1 MRPLDGRVALTL
13 TALALFLA
21 PWPAS
26 ACSCLGP
33 RTDEPCAAY
42 QAAEVVFAGK
52 VTGISEEKGNDSGPH
67 RVVHFEVLEGFV
79 GVTRGT
85 VDVRTGMG
93 GGDCGYG
100 FASGESYI
108 VYAGWAK
115 EGELWVSVCGATKSL
130 AQAHKDLA
138 YARQVARGG
147 DRARLFGRVIRSAR
161 DGLQDLLEQT
171 GIADVQVT
179 AEGPAGQPLTA
190 VTDAEGFFSFA
201 GSREGT
207 YTVRAAVPD
216 RFPGIAPQQVTVP
229 AGDCRGVVLESNDLA
244 SLAGRVVDTAGQ
256 PASDVEIRLLP
267 TDGEDSLKGEGSR
280 TSFGGSYSWKHL
292 PPGSY
297 ILVVNPTEP
306 SDLLMDA
313 PYPKR
318 FFPRGASAAEAER
331 IVLQP
336 AEDRTLPDFVIPP
349 RAATRTVTGV
359 VRWPDGRPAAG
370 VEVALFFKHLG
381 RGDKTDEEGRFKL
394 NAYEGYT
401 YELRAMVEVTQG
413 TVAEAEP
420 QNVCIGDED
429 PSFDLVLT
437 RKVVTQPAPS
447 AAEGHGVAF
456 PSQSLR

>member
-1 MRPLDGRVALTL
+1 MRPVGRLFSTFALV
-13 TALALFLA
+13 LFLT

-33 RTDEPCAAY
+33 RSDEPCAAY

-52 VTGISEEKGNDSGPH
+52 VTGISEEKGNDSWPH
-67 RVVHFEVLEGFV
+67 KVVHFEILEGFV
-79 GVTRGT
+79 GITRGT
-85 VDVRTGMG
+85 VDVRTGMSSS
-93 GGDCGYG
+93 DCGYP
-100 FASGESYI
+100 FAAGQSYF
-108 VYAGWAK
+108 VYAGR
-115 EGELWVSVCGATKSL
+115 EENGELWAGGCLIVKTL
-130 AQAHKDLA
+130 AEAHTDLA
-138 YARQVARGG
+138 YARQVSRGG
-147 DRARLFGRVIRSAR
+147 PPARLFGRVVRSAR
-161 DGLQDLLEQT
+161 DSLQDRLEQT
-171 GIADVQVT
+171 GIANVQVT

-201 GSREGT
+201 GSREET

-229 AGDCRGVVLESNDLA
+229 AGDCRGVVLESNGLA
-244 SLAGRVVDTAGQ
+244 SLAGRVVDTVGQ
-256 PASDVEIRLLP
+256 PASDVEIQLLP
-267 TDGEDSLKGEGSR
+267 ADGADSLKGEGSR

-318 FFPRGASAAEAER
+318 FFPRGGSAAEAER

-349 RAATRTVTGV
+349 RAATRIVTGV

-420 QNVCIGDED
+420 QNVSIGGED

-437 RKVVTQPAPS
+437 RKV
-447 AAEGHGVAF
+447 EGVVHGVIRGGAHG
-456 PSQSLR
+456 PP